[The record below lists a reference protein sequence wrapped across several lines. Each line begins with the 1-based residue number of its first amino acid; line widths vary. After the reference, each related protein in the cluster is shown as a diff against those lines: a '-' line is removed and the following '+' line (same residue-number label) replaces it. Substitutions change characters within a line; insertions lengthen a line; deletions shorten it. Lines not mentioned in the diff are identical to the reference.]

1 MNIVGWVW
9 SENFR
14 PYLRF
19 LASLT
24 GATLAADELGAVVES
39 LEGSDAECGLWR
51 GYVLP
56 GTPPIMMSLAYE
68 VGFDCVQVQFDCD
81 ERIGPRAE
89 AAMEIM
95 MRYSLTERA
104 AGPAAAPHLRPVPDR
119 RALQAGGE

>member
-1 MNIVGWVW
+1 VNITGWVW

-24 GATLAADELGAVVES
+24 EAALSAEELGAVIAS
-39 LEGSDAECGLWR
+39 LEGSDAEFGVWR
-51 GYVLP
+51 EYVLR
-56 GTPPIMMSLAYE
+56 GMPPIGMALAVE
-68 VGFDCVQVQFDCD
+68 VGFDCVQIQFDCD

-95 MRYSLTERA
+95 MRYSLTER
-104 AGPAAAPHLRPVPDR
+104 PATPAVET
-119 RALQAGGE
+119 G